1 VAEIKSK
8 TKLIWF
14 GDEVRLRILG
24 QLEERL
30 VAAAVHLSATAK
42 ENVSRGQLTVGTGTS
57 KRGLEPSDP
66 GDYPKLVSSTL
77 RTSIQ
82 WEKSNK
88 GKLSVRVGS
97 NLIYAKY
104 LELGTTRMKR
114 RPWLSRTLSEE
125 RPTLRQIILKGKVGK
140 SSAEKQSPV
149 ESLVNF
155 LLRRRRRRSATE
167 KGRRKFLS
175 EPGRFRVTRNKGGN
189 KRIRRITDD
198 NPRGVRGTSSIR
210 RFKKRRN

>member
-1 VAEIKSK
+1 MAEVKGK

-14 GDEVRLRILG
+14 GEEVKLRIMG

-30 VAAAVHLSATAK
+30 VASAIHLSATAK
-42 ENVSRGQLTVGTGTS
+42 QNVSGAQPTVGTGTS
-57 KRGLEPSDP
+57 KRGLNPSEP

-82 WEKSNK
+82 WEKSNQE

-97 NLIYAKY
+97 NLVYGKY

-125 RPTLRQIILKGKVGK
+125 RTTLRQIILKGRIGRPP
-140 SSAEKQSPV
+140 AEHDPA
-149 ESLVNF
+149 SLVSH
-155 LLRRRRRRSATE
+155 LLGRRRRRSSIE

-175 EPGRFRVTRNKGGN
+175 KPGKFRITRDKSGR
-189 KRIRRITDD
+189 KRIRRVTGD
-198 NPRGVRGTSSIR
+198 NPRGVRGTSSVR
-210 RFKKRRN
+210 RFKKRGKR